1 MTGFMTALI
10 YSRVFKKR
18 SDGHAVKVGYLLTGM
33 AAVAAHTK
41 DEQLLAA
48 CRSIYDN
55 IINQRMYLTG
65 GIGSSR
71 HQERFTFDYDLPND
85 RAYAETCAA
94 VSLSFLHSQDAG
106 FNTRQYL
113 C

>member
-1 MTGFMTALI
+1 M
-10 YSRVFKKR
+10 
-18 SDGHAVKVGYLLTGM
+18 GHAVKVGYLLTGM

-85 RAYAETCAA
+85 RAY
-94 VSLSFLHSQDAG
+94 SRNLRRSFPFFFHSQDAG